1 MRKEWPRLPD
11 DFKVSEEIMNFQIKG
26 WKEPSLE
33 ELQSDPRLAHLLGET
48 DKQHQGGYRP

>member
-11 DFKVSEEIMNFQIKG
+11 DFNVSEEIMNFQIKG

-33 ELQSDPRLAHLLGET
+33 ELESDPKQAHLLGET
-48 DKQHQGGYRP
+48 DKHH